1 MALFANVCHSVI
13 SRCTAGKI
21 DAGKSFGLAAA
32 STTMGVLDTDGMDVR
47 RINAGLYDV
56 RGPPRSD
63 AEAARVVR
71 RSSACTLD
79 TRFATTTGVD
89 RGAGEDAGNW
99 ADIEGESSVGRSA
112 RVQNSRA
119 ARADY
124 R

>member
-1 MALFANVCHSVI
+1 VALFANVCHSVI
-13 SRCTAGKI
+13 SSCTAGKI
-21 DAGKSFGLAAA
+21 DGGKSFGLAAA
-32 STTMGVLDTDGMDVR
+32 STTVGVLDTNGMDVR
-47 RINAGLYDV
+47 RSNAGLYDV
-56 RGPPRSD
+56 RRPPRRN

-99 ADIEGESSVGRSA
+99 ADIEGESSFGRSA

-119 ARADY
+119 SSAHY
-124 R
+124 W